1 MRRRLDWTDAI
12 HDVQREYFAMELG
25 SDYLRNAVKE
35 DPTILWRDPRAELVD
50 KARDNLQETYLVRLY
65 AVFENGLRNF
75 WINSIRETEPPMR
88 QLLDAVSS
96 RRKIPY
102 NLSENAH
109 SVRIFRNAIVH
120 ENSEESEV
128 IDIRDARSHLC
139 TFFARLPSDW

>member
-75 WINSIRETEPPMR
+75 WINP
-88 QLLDAVSS
+88 
-96 RRKIPY
+96 
-102 NLSENAH
+102 
-109 SVRIFRNAIVH
+109 VH
-120 ENSEESEV
+120 
-128 IDIRDARSHLC
+128 RAQHG
-139 TFFARLPSDW
+139 